1 MKYSK
6 APSQR
11 QLRVAEEVRHIL
23 AEVFKRGTS
32 GSELLDSSSIMV
44 TEVRLSPDLRNG
56 TAFVMSLGGL
66 KLDEI
71 LEELKA
77 HRHYFSH
84 EVAQRLTT
92 KMTPRLNFKPD
103 ESFNEVQ
110 KLENLFKDP
119 KVVRDLQRAEDE

>member
-1 MKYSK
+1 
-6 APSQR
+6 
-11 QLRVAEEVRHIL
+11 L

-32 GSELLDSSSIMV
+32 GSALLDCSSIMV

-71 LEELKA
+71 IEELQA
-77 HRHYFSH
+77 HRNYFSH

-103 ESFNEVQ
+103 ESFDEVQ
-110 KLENLFKDP
+110 KIGDLLRNP